1 VKIRRLTESGIS
13 KFIEFIDSLT
23 TDSPQPLP
31 TEILKDSETSEIIG
45 DSEFQLQN
53 VIPANSRLKTAEY
66 IHELV
71 SSIKTSSPE
80 HDSGLWAWLSLHYF
94 AQICPR
100 NKKGNFTPGEI
111 ARWVPDSY
119 NYRKYYR
126 HLLAG
131 PWRIFSTY
139 RDNPSIANS
148 LLAGP
153 VKKHGDLYEQLA
165 SRQEVVTN
173 RALIELSTMIYFDTQ
188 KEGLKRGAGGKGP
201 GSPRRLADIIQQFSR
216 TWDLYAMT
224 APQLLSL
231 LPREFD
237 KFKT

>member
-1 VKIRRLTESGIS
+1 VKVRRLTESGIS

-23 TDSPQPLP
+23 TDFPKPLP
-31 TEILKDSETSEIIG
+31 AEILKGNETSEIIEN
-45 DSEFQLQN
+45 SEFQLQN
-53 VIPANSRLKTAEY
+53 ILPSDSRLKTSEY
-66 IHELV
+66 IHDLV
-71 SSIKTSSPE
+71 ASIKISSPE
-80 HDSGLWAWLSLHYF
+80 HDRGFWAWLSLHYF
-94 AQICPR
+94 EQICPR
-100 NKKGNFTPGEI
+100 NKKGGFTPGEI

-131 PWRIFSTY
+131 PWRIYSTY
-139 RDNPSIANS
+139 KENPAIAYS

-165 SRQEVVTN
+165 SRQEVVSN
-173 RALIELSTMIYFDTQ
+173 RALIELSTRIYFDTQ
-188 KEGLKRGAGGKGP
+188 KESLKRGAGGKGP

-224 APQLLSL
+224 PQQLFSL
-231 LPREFD
+231 LPSEFD